1 MEKLVLANLKANLA
15 PSHVDS
21 WLQAFSSRYTAATS
35 LKVVLAVPYLYMER
49 IAAKVRTLERVT
61 LAAQGVSPYP
71 PGGYTGATPAA
82 WLKGL
87 AGYALVGHRERRHY
101 FHEDNQSVAGQVREC
116 VAAELQPIVC
126 MGRKGRSG
134 QLAALDTADLEQC
147 LLAYT
152 PGDAV
157 KLEVAAGSRDISDT
171 AASLATASNGCP
183 VLYGGGVNK
192 DNAAE
197 LINLPGISGI
207 MVGRSC
213 LDGAEFA
220 GLVKSVR

>member
-1 MEKLVLANLKANLA
+1 MEKIVLANLKANLA
-15 PSHVDS
+15 PSHVDT
-21 WLQAFSSRYTAATS
+21 WLQAFSSRYTS
-35 LKVVLAVPYLYMER
+35 VSSVQVLLAVPFLYMER
-49 IAAKVRTLERVT
+49 IAEKVGALGRVT

-101 FHEDNQSVAGQVREC
+101 FYEDDQSVAGQVRES
-116 VAAELQPIVC
+116 VAAGLQPILC
-126 MGRKGRSG
+126 LDRDSKSG
-134 QLAALDTADLEQC
+134 QLAALDSSDLEQS

-152 PGDAV
+152 PHDSV
-157 KLEVAAGSRDISDT
+157 KLEVAAASGDIIDT
-171 AASLATASNGCP
+171 AASFAASSGGRP
-183 VLYGGGVNK
+183 VLYGGGVNN

-220 GLVKSVR
+220 GLINSVR